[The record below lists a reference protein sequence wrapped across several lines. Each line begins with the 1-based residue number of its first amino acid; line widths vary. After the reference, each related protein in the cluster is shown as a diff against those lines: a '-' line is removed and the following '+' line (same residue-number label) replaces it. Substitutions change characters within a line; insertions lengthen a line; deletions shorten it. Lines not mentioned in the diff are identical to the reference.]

1 MSNHSKLETFLWFDG
16 NGEEAV
22 AFYQSVF
29 PDLEITEV
37 FRWGPD
43 LPVEEGAVLTI
54 EFNLFGHRFVALNA
68 QREEGFTP
76 AVSFMISCEDQA
88 EVDRYWDALAVEGKP
103 LACGWIQDKY
113 GVAWQI
119 TPAPLRAWI
128 ADPDRAKSGRTM
140 TAMMG
145 MVKLDFEALRA
156 AYEG

>member
-1 MSNHSKLETFLWFDG
+1 MSKIETFLWFDG

-22 AFYQSVF
+22 EFYKSVF
-29 PDLEITEV
+29 PDLVVSKV

-43 LPVEEGAVLTI
+43 LPVNEGTVLTI
-54 EFNLFGHRFVALNA
+54 EFKLFGQPFVALNA

-76 AVSFMISCEDQA
+76 AVSFMIECENQA

-103 LACGWIQDKY
+103 LACGWIQDKF

-119 TPAPLRAWI
+119 TPKSLRDWI
-128 ADPDRAKSGRTM
+128 ADPDPAKAGRTM

-145 MVKLDFEALRA
+145 MIKLDFEALRA

>member
-1 MSNHSKLETFLWFDG
+1 MAKIETFLWFDG

-22 AFYQSVF
+22 EFYQSVF
-29 PDLEITEV
+29 PDLVVKKV

-43 LPVEEGAVLTI
+43 LPVEEGKVLTI
-54 EFNLFGHRFVALNA
+54 EFELFGQTFVALNA
-68 QREEGFTP
+68 QREENFTP
-76 AVSFMISCEDQA
+76 AVSFMIACQDQA
-88 EVDRYWDALAVEGKP
+88 EVDRYWDALAVEGKA

-119 TPAPLRAWI
+119 TPAPLRDWI
-128 ADPDRAKSGRTM
+128 ADPDSVRAGRAM

-145 MVKLDFEALRA
+145 MIKLDFEALRA